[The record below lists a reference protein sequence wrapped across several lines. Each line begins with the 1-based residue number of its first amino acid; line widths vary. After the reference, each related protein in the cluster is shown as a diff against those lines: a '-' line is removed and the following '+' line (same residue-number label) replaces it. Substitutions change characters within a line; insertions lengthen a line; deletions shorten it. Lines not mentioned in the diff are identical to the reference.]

1 MQREQQQL
9 LQQQPGSCG
18 LDQGLSVFEGK
29 LTQMP
34 FAALR
39 YNLGSKSEVEFHC

>member
-9 LQQQPGSCG
+9 LQQQPGSCA
-18 LDQGLSVFEGK
+18 LDQGLSVFEGN

-34 FAALR
+34 FAAEVQLR
-39 YNLGSKSEVEFHC
+39 LKV